1 MMESS
6 GITVS
11 IETQTFRFIPSSPI
25 SHQEAVALAGGSAS
39 GSFVVISHDEP
50 RATFVVEPDGSVLV
64 HGIARAEV
72 ARLAVQELLLT
83 MGMSDDNVGM
93 ESGEMRIRFTIGRAV
108 LMPLAADRF
117 EAIDVDSRLG
127 ALRIDATMHN
137 SQILLFNNGQGVV
150 LGQTSKKIAEM
161 AVRHWAKLLDE
172 EGALA

>member
-1 MMESS
+1 
-6 GITVS
+6 
-11 IETQTFRFIPSSPI
+11 
-25 SHQEAVALAGGSAS
+25 
-39 GSFVVISHDEP
+39 
-50 RATFVVEPDGSVLV
+50 
-64 HGIARAEV
+64 
-72 ARLAVQELLLT
+72 

-93 ESGEMRIRFTIGRAV
+93 ESGEMLIRFTIGRAV

-127 ALRIDATMHN
+127 ALRIDATMHH